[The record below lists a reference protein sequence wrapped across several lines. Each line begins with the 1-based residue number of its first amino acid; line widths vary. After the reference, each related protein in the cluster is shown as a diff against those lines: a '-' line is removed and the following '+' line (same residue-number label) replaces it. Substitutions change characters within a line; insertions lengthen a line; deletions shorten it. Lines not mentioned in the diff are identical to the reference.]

1 MRGFLRHPSRDNAGP
16 EYWFLTINTC
26 DKRELFG
33 TVVNACVELNAFGR
47 IVRDCWQDVPLHFP
61 HLVPDEFVV
70 MPNHIHPIVHLI
82 GSDVRIRQHRNRIED
97 FGAPVVGSLATIV
110 RSFKAAATRAI
121 REYTGERIVVWQSRF
136 YDRRIWDRRSLK
148 NARAYIED
156 NPRRWQER
164 RSSGGMIVTSAQ
176 HTATA
181 TTSER

>member
-16 EYWFLTINTC
+16 GYWFPTINTF

-33 TVVNACVELNAFGR
+33 TVVNARVELNALGR

-61 HLVPDEFVV
+61 HVVPDDFIV
-70 MPNHIHPIVHLI
+70 MPNHVHPIVHLI
-82 GSDVRIRQHRNRIED
+82 GSDVRIRQHRDRIEE
-97 FGAPVVGSLATIV
+97 FGAPVIGSLATIV

-121 REYTGERIVVWQSRF
+121 REHTGERIAVWQSRF

-148 NARAYIED
+148 NARAYIGD

-164 RSSGGMIVTSAQ
+164 QSPGSTP
-176 HTATA
+176 HTAKA
-181 TTSER
+181 TTSAR